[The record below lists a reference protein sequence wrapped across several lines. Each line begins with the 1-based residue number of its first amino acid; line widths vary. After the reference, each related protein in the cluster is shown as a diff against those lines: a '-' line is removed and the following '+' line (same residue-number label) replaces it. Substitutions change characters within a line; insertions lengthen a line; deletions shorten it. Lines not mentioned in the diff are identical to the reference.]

1 MTGCPSREQLRQLL
15 AQQLDAAE
23 GAALEA
29 HVEGCA
35 ACQDS
40 LARLSDEEDTSAPP
54 PVTDVPESTA
64 DFVRRLGEQPPP
76 ATDLD
81 SLVGENDEPASVTF
95 PRNTPTRGRA
105 NSTSRLTTPFGK
117 STPFEEL

>member
-15 AQQLDAAE
+15 AQQLAAAE

-54 PVTDVPESTA
+54 PPSALPARTETA
-64 DFVRRLGEQPPP
+64 RSDRRL
-76 ATDLD
+76 A
-81 SLVGENDEPASVTF
+81 A
-95 PRNTPTRGRA
+95 A
-105 NSTSRLTTPFGK
+105 
-117 STPFEEL
+117 